1 MNQKTTNQIVT
12 QTLGKT
18 TFTWNESTPL
28 EFEAV
33 TREAEGEPEYHR
45 KFDLSQLTAG
55 FEESFLFDLKDLFMQ
70 RHLKVRAISVKNQ
83 HDNVVRLLNKIQSD
97 QTSPDLSKRLMEA
110 DKITAIDT
118 GLMIAIREKL
128 AEDAGWIKGA
138 YIESLCDLFT
148 FAGHGSV
155 FKYLERGD
163 FPTRDRSG
171 TADRARQQIISQ
183 ALSRT
188 LQIALLTDV
197 ERRFQDGE
205 LHLGVYVLWNLT
217 NTLYARPES
226 LRQIRCGDLTYTEN
240 KATGE
245 NDCTLWVMPAKRRG
259 KREEAQRMEYRLTT
273 FLGHLVIK
281 QQAWV
286 IENIGPLYGLKE
298 DLDPEKRKVIEQ
310 QLALFPRINAGMRTD
325 FEAKNF
331 GMLEN
336 STTLG
341 RIYLEPIQ
349 RCLDNIHVNFTVMR
363 HTIGT
368 QLAAA
373 GVSAAVIQ
381 AVLRHAT
388 DKTARVYIDLAAKEL
403 REALNT
409 GLEALEELF
418 PAYNAFMNAKQ
429 TRAMAQQFP
438 ERIVNSRGPID
449 PQTGAMEI
457 ETTGGCGKSVACAL
471 APLSCYGCWRWI
483 ANVDADHSVNL
494 CKVQERIKENEAFG
508 KPMKAIVERDR
519 LLEKVIE
526 LRMGQ
531 FARHKAE
538 QTHQQGTL
546 KGEDK

>member
-1 MNQKTTNQIVT
+1 MVT

-18 TFTWNESTPL
+18 NFTWNESTPL

-33 TREAEGEPEYHR
+33 TREAVGEPEYR
-45 KFDLSQLTAG
+45 SQFDLAQLTAG
-55 FEESFLFDLKDLFMQ
+55 FEESFLFGLKDLIME
-70 RHLKVRAISVKNQ
+70 RRLKVRFSSALAEYRAV
-83 HDNVVRLLNKIQSD
+83 LLLLKKIQSD
-97 QTSPDLSKRLMEA
+97 QTSSDLSKRLMEA
-110 DKITAIDT
+110 DKIIVIDS

-128 AEDAGWIKGA
+128 AEDAGWVHRAGIDRL
-138 YIESLCDLFT
+138 SDWFL
-148 FAGHGSV
+148 FAGEGTV
-155 FKYLERGD
+155 FKDLERGD
-163 FPTRDRSG
+163 FPTSDRSG
-171 TADRARQQIISQ
+171 AVDRQRQTIIAK

-197 ERRFQDGE
+197 ERRLQAGE
-205 LHLGVYVLWNLT
+205 LHLSVYVLWNLT

-240 KATGE
+240 KVTGE
-245 NDCTLWVMPAKRRG
+245 FEYILWVPPAKRGG
-259 KREEAQRMEYRLTT
+259 KRMKYPLTT
-273 FLGHLVIK
+273 FLGHMLVK

-298 DLDPEKRKVIEQ
+298 DIDPKRRKAIEKKLVM
-310 QLALFPRINAGMRTD
+310 FPRINAGTRTD
-325 FEAKNF
+325 FEAKNL
-331 GMLEN
+331 GMLKDGVTFCN
-336 STTLG
+336 V
-341 RIYLEPIQ
+341 YLAPIQ
-349 RCLDNIHVNFTVMR
+349 QCLDNIHVNFRVMR

-381 AVLRHAT
+381 AVLRHAS
-388 DKTARVYIDLAAKEL
+388 DETARVYIDLAAKEL
-403 REALNT
+403 REALNS

-418 PAYNAFMNAKQ
+418 PAYNAFMNAEQ

-457 ETTGGCGKSVACAL
+457 ESTGGCGKSAACAF

-494 CKVQERIKENEAFG
+494 RMVQERIKENEGLG

-519 LLEKVIE
+519 LLEKLIE

-531 FARHKAE
+531 FERHKAE
-538 QTHQQGTL
+538 QAQLQGAL
-546 KGEDK
+546 KEEDQ

>member
-45 KFDLSQLTAG
+45 KFDLAQLTAG
-55 FEESFLFDLKDLFMQ
+55 FEESLLFDLKDLFMQ
-70 RHLKVRAISVKNQ
+70 RHLKIRAISVKAE
-83 HDNVVRLLNKIQSD
+83 HDNVVRLLKKIQSD
-97 QTSPDLSKRLMEA
+97 QTSSDLSKRLMEA

-128 AEDAGWIKGA
+128 AEDAGWVNGR

-155 FKYLERGD
+155 FKDLERGD

-171 TADRARQQIISQ
+171 TADRSRQIIISQ

-197 ERRFQDGE
+197 ERRFQAGE

-226 LRQIRCGDLTYTEN
+226 LRQIRFGDLTYTEN

-245 NDCTLWVMPAKRRG
+245 NDYTLWVMPAKRG
-259 KREEAQRMEYRLTT
+259 GERMKYPLTV
-273 FLGHLVIK
+273 FLGHMLVK

-310 QLALFPRINAGMRTD
+310 QLAMFPRINAGMRPD
-325 FEAKNF
+325 FEAKHF
-331 GMLEN
+331 GLIEGG
-336 STTLG
+336 STLS

-349 RCLDNIHVNFTVMR
+349 RCLDNIHVSFTVMR

-381 AVLRHAT
+381 AVLRHAN
-388 DKTARVYIDLAAKEL
+388 DATARVYIDLAAKEL

-418 PAYNAFMNAKQ
+418 PAYNAFMNAQQ

-457 ETTGGCGKSVACAL
+457 ETTGGCGKSAACPF

-494 CKVQERIKENEAFG
+494 CKVRERIKENEAFG

-519 LLEKVIE
+519 LLEKLIE

-538 QTHQQGTL
+538 QTHQQGAL
-546 KGEDK
+546 KGEGQ